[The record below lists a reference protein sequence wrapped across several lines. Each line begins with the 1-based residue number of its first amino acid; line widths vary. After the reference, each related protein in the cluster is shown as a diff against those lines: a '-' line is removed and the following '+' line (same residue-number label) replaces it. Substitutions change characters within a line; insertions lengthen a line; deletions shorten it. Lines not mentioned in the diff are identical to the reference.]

1 MIDSKPQTKP
11 NTSNTINHNALKHL
25 IEAHSVKVATAVAE
39 GDTWILT
46 VVAGD
51 IKKTVMAKNSGKARI
66 WRKLETLTKYLKG
79 LGLDHF
85 IIDATNFDPSL
96 KSLQR
101 PDSAAILKRTHQ
113 VHKTQRI
120 KNPQIEDVLNVEPQP
135 QGASITAALTSNRLI
150 AGRKPLSDEVK
161 ERWEERRAKILK
173 QENPRAK

>member
-1 MIDSKPQTKP
+1 MTVSASQTKGD
-11 NTSNTINHNALKHL
+11 NINHNALKHL
-25 IEAHSVKVATAVAE
+25 IEANSVKIATATAD

-46 VVAGD
+46 VVAGET
-51 IKKTVMAKNSGKARI
+51 KKTVMAKNSGKARI

-85 IIDATNFDPSL
+85 IIDATNFDPSQ

-101 PDSAAILKRTHQ
+101 PDSAAILKRTHLA
-113 VHKTQRI
+113 HKTQGI
-120 KNPQIEDVLNVEPQP
+120 KRVAVEDNSDISSPESQ
-135 QGASITAALTSNRLI
+135 ATNRLI
-150 AGRKPLSDEVK
+150 SGKRKPLSDEVK

>member
-1 MIDSKPQTKP
+1 MTVSKSQNKR
-11 NTSNTINHNALKHL
+11 NTINHNALKHL
-25 IEAHSVKVATAVAE
+25 IEAHSVKVATATAE

-85 IIDATNFDPSL
+85 IIDASNFDPSQ

-113 VHKTQRI
+113 AHKTQSNKRLH
-120 KNPQIEDVLNVEPQP
+120 PEDGSSNEAREGSATEV
-135 QGASITAALTSNRLI
+135 LTSRLI
-150 AGRKPLSDEVK
+150 PSRKPLSDEVK
-161 ERWEERRAKILK
+161 ERWEERRAKILQ

>member
-1 MIDSKPQTKP
+1 MTDSKSQTKR
-11 NTSNTINHNALKHL
+11 STINHNALKHL
-25 IEAHSVKVATAVAE
+25 IEAHSVKVATAMAE

-85 IIDATNFDPSL
+85 IIDATHFDPL
-96 KSLQR
+96 QKSLQR

-113 VHKTQRI
+113 AHKAQGD
-120 KNPQIEDVLNVEPQP
+120 KGELVEAP
-135 QGASITAALTSNRLI
+135 ATEALTTNRLI
-150 AGRKPLSDEVK
+150 VGRKPLSDEVK

>member
-1 MIDSKPQTKP
+1 MTDIIKPLTK
-11 NTSNTINHNALKHL
+11 SNTINHNALKHL
-25 IEAHSVKVATAVAE
+25 IEAHSVKVATARAE
-39 GDTWILT
+39 GDTWILM

-51 IKKTVMAKNSGKARI
+51 VTKTVMAKNSGKARI

-85 IIDATNFDPSL
+85 IIDATNFDPSQ

-113 VHKTQRI
+113 AHKVQRI
-120 KNPQIEDVLNVEPQP
+120 KSPQSVNALDAEP
-135 QGASITAALTSNRLI
+135 SDISTTERLTTRRLVS
-150 AGRKPLSDEVK
+150 GRKPLSDEVK

>member
-1 MIDSKPQTKP
+1 MADLKSQTKH
-11 NTSNTINHNALKHL
+11 NTINHNALKHL
-25 IEAHSVKVATAVAE
+25 IEAHSVKVATARAE

-51 IKKTVMAKNSGKARI
+51 VTKTVMAKNSGKARI

-85 IIDATNFDPSL
+85 IIDATNFDPTQ

-113 VHKTQRI
+113 AHKIQRI
-120 KNPQIEDVLNVEPQP
+120 KSPQSEDVLNVEP
-135 QGASITAALTSNRLI
+135 ADDSATEELTTNRLI

>member
-1 MIDSKPQTKP
+1 MTVSASQTKGD
-11 NTSNTINHNALKHL
+11 TINHNALKHL
-25 IEAHSVKVATAVAE
+25 IEANSVKIATATAD
-39 GDTWILT
+39 GDTWVLT
-46 VVAGD
+46 VVAGEK
-51 IKKTVMAKNSGKARI
+51 KKTVMAKNSGKARI

-85 IIDATNFDPSL
+85 IIDATNFDPSQ

-113 VHKTQRI
+113 AHKTQSI
-120 KNPQIEDVLNVEPQP
+120 KRVTIEDDSDVL
-135 QGASITAALTSNRLI
+135 ATDTKTTNRLI
-150 AGRKPLSDEVK
+150 SGRQKPLTDEVK

>member
-1 MIDSKPQTKP
+1 MTASTSQTK
-11 NTSNTINHNALKHL
+11 SNTINHNALKHL
-25 IEAHSVKVATAVAE
+25 IEAHSVKVATAMAE

-51 IKKTVMAKNSGKARI
+51 TKKTVMAKNSGKARI

-85 IIDATNFDPSL
+85 IIDATNFDPSQ

-113 VHKTQRI
+113 AHKVQRI
-120 KNPQIEDVLNVEPQP
+120 KSPQMEDILEVETTDTP
-135 QGASITAALTSNRLI
+135 ITESLTPHRLI